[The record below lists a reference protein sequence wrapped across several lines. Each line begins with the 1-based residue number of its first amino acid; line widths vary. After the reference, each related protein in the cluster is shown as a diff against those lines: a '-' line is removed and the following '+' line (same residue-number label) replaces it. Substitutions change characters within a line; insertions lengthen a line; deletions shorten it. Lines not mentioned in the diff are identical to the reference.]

1 MLIQLTVRSKN
12 FKAKTA
18 YTESFEST
26 LIRDL
31 KANQNTSGIPALAGS
46 AEFIYRND
54 DGRDDSFTVTE
65 SVAYITSTTGGSGS
79 PNTAGTAAANW
90 TAVEY
95 GDGVVHRTVLTRDTS
110 LVQAVAAAGLCFGDL
125 AYTFPEAAIS
135 IEAATLEFTVS
146 APLSTVTP
154 EIGLGTVIG
163 DDSSEITIGAAGAT
177 QEDIIDG
184 TAMSAITSAGTVEAY
199 ALEAEADVDFHDGT
213 AAAASVNF
221 NCAGNWAETE
231 NITFS
236 SITVTLKWNY
246 LGDV

>member
-31 KANQNTSGIPALAGS
+31 KANQNTSGLPALAGS

-54 DGRDDSFTVTE
+54 DGRDDAFTVTQ
-65 SVAYITSTTGGSGS
+65 SVASITTISGGAGS
-79 PNTAGTAAANW
+79 PSTAGVAATNW

-95 GDGVVHRTVLTRDTS
+95 GVGHSNRTVLTRDTS
-110 LVQAVAAAGLCFGDL
+110 LVQAVAAAALCFGEKI
-125 AYTFPEAAIS
+125 YTFPEGSTRQVAG
-135 IEAATLEFTVS
+135 TMEFTIS

-154 EIGLGTVIG
+154 EVGIGHVVG
-163 DDSSEITIGAAGAT
+163 DDSANITIGAAGAT
-177 QEDIIDG
+177 MESILDG
-184 TAMSAITSAGTVEAY
+184 TATSAITSAGTDEAY
-199 ALEAEADVDFHDGT
+199 VFTAETDLVAHDGSAGALEAFL
-213 AAAASVNF
+213 NL
-221 NCAGNWAETE
+221 AGNWAETE
-231 NITFS
+231 NITLS
-236 SITVTLKWNY
+236 DITISLVWDF